1 MQPLSPTR
9 LMSIVLLFTMTG
21 ASSSGQDAGGQ
32 QKTDG
37 KAPTAPADSDP
48 KPGDKDPPVDPIV
61 AALVESHNRNRADA
75 KLPPLKAN
83 PQLTQAA
90 LDHARDM
97 AANNNLSHE
106 GSDGSDVAKR
116 VKKRG
121 YLYEE
126 IGENIADGQVS
137 VEEVMRTWMNSPPH
151 KENILANFTEMGA
164 AVVPDGSGR
173 KYWCV
178 DFGRPLPKVDTA
190 KGPSALIAAL
200 NKARTDARLPT
211 VKADPKLTQVADRF
225 VRDLAARKKV
235 ATKNSDGQTPFDIL
249 KRQNYHARQFGLTLS
264 SGESD
269 PAKVVASCLERQ
281 DERDQLLAT
290 YDRVGVAVAVD
301 TDGTP
306 YWVMILTQTQ

>member
-1 MQPLSPTR
+1 MA
-9 LMSIVLLFTMTG
+9 IVLVATMTG
-21 ASSSGQDAGGQ
+21 AISGQDAAGER
-32 QKTDG
+32 KADG
-37 KAPTAPADSDP
+37 KAPTAPADPDP
-48 KPGDKDPPVDPIV
+48 RPGDKDPPADPV
-61 AALVESHNRNRADA
+61 LTALVEYHSRIRADA

-83 PQLTQAA
+83 TQLTQAA

-97 AANNNLSHE
+97 AANHNLSHD
-106 GSDGSDVAKR
+106 GSDGSNVAKR

-121 YLYEE
+121 YRYEE

-137 VEEVMRTWMNSPPH
+137 VEEVMRSWMNSPPH
-151 KENILANFTEMGA
+151 KESILANFTEMGA

-178 DFGRPLPKVDTA
+178 DFGLPVPKVDTA
-190 KGPSALIAAL
+190 KGPSALIAAM
-200 NKARTDARLPT
+200 NKARTDAKRST

-235 ATKNSDGQTPFDIL
+235 ETKNSDGQTPFDIL

-264 SGESD
+264 SGEGD
-269 PAKVVASCLERQ
+269 PAKVVASCLERE
-281 DERDQLLAT
+281 DEREQLLAT

-301 TDGTP
+301 DEGIP
-306 YWVMILTQTQ
+306 YWVMILAQTR